1 MTGDNVLSEILAY
14 YKYKVDKNLCT
25 PEEMA
30 SAEKALLENMT
41 VYGTVDDFAQFF
53 GKSKDAVNGIIKRN
67 VLEKPRRNVVLHS
80 FQAFLRKAPASWRRK
95 PSKSTE

>member
-1 MTGDNVLSEILAY
+1 MIGDSLLSEILAY
-14 YKYKVDKNLCT
+14 YKHKVDNNLCT

-41 VYGTVDDFAQFF
+41 VYGTADDFAQFF

-80 FQAFLRKAPASWRRK
+80 FQAFIKRVPETWKK
-95 PSKSTE
+95 H